1 MKDKQTNED
10 GNKRQEQELETE
22 AIPNFVAR
30 NATVVGDVSLGAE
43 STVWFQAVIRGDAN
57 WIKIGD
63 RTNVQDGT
71 IIHVDHDAPTII
83 GDDVTVGHQCMLH
96 GCIIEHGA
104 LIGMS
109 SIILNHAVIGENSL
123 IGAGSLVT
131 QGTIIPP
138 NVLAFGRPAK
148 VIRPLTEE
156 EIAKNKANIAH
167 YVVLGAQY
175 QEGLYGTGL

>member
-1 MKDKQTNED
+1 M
-10 GNKRQEQELETE
+10 
-22 AIPNFVAR
+22 ANFIADSADVY
-30 NATVVGDVSLGAE
+30 GDVTLGE
-43 STVWFQAVIRGDAN
+43 GSTIWFQSVLRGDSN
-57 WIKIGD
+57 TISIGKM
-63 RTNVQDGT
+63 TNVQDGT
-71 IIHVDHDAPTII
+71 VVHVDHDAPTII
-83 GDDVTVGHQCMLH
+83 AEDVTVGHQCMLH
-96 GCIIEHGA
+96 GCKIEKGA

-109 SIILNHAVIGENSL
+109 SIVLNHAVIGENSL

-167 YVVLGAQY
+167 YVSLGKDYLQGKY
-175 QEGLYGTGL
+175 VY